1 MDRLTPAARSRNMSR
16 VKGANTSPELTV
28 RRLLHRMGFRFR
40 LHSRR
45 LPGTPDIVL
54 RKHRTVIFVN
64 GCFWHRHSG
73 CRRASVPATNIERW
87 RNKFARTVQR
97 DAEALASL
105 QSAGWRSLVV
115 WECELRDLEAL
126 ERRLSSYFNVQ
137 VERKIVTST

>member
-1 MDRLTPAARSRNMSR
+1 
-16 VKGANTSPELTV
+16 
-28 RRLLHRMGFRFR
+28 
-40 LHSRR
+40 
-45 LPGTPDIVL
+45 
-54 RKHRTVIFVN
+54 
-64 GCFWHRHSG
+64 
-73 CRRASVPATNIERW
+73 VPATNIERW

-115 WECELRDLEAL
+115 WECELRDSEAL